1 MFKSYE
7 MELAGRKLVIETGKL
22 AGLAN
27 GSVLVKYGDTD
38 VLVSVTA
45 AKEPK
50 EGVDFFPLSVDYEE
64 KLYSVGKIPGGFTKR
79 EGKPTEKAI
88 LTSRAIDRPLRP
100 LFPKDFRNEVT
111 VVATVLSVE
120 QDNSPEVAAMIG
132 ASCALSISDIPF
144 GGPTA
149 AVNVGLVNGEIII
162 NPTEAQRE
170 VSDLK
175 LTVAGTKEK
184 IAMIEAGANEVSE
197 EKMLEAIKVA
207 HVEIKKVCDFISKI
221 KEEIGKPKFEYKSFE
236 VDHDLYEDISNKFK
250 DETKEKVQ
258 EVDKEVRDNNI
269 DELTKEIEEY
279 VTEKYGED
287 FLEENKGQIADII
300 YKLQKVCVREMIY
313 NEHKRV
319 DGRALDEIRPLSCE
333 VGVLPRVHGSGL
345 FTRGQTQVLSIAT
358 LGMISEQQIL
368 DGIDEEESKRY
379 IHHYNFPSYSVGETK
394 PSRGP
399 GRREI
404 GHGALAEKA
413 LVPVIPSKEE
423 FPYAIRVVSEVLSS
437 NGSTSQASICG
448 STLALM
454 DAGVPIK
461 RPVAGIS
468 TGLVSNPDNPDDYVM
483 LVDIQGL
490 EDFFGDMD
498 FKVGGTEKGIT
509 AIQVDIKV
517 DGLTYKI
524 IEEAF
529 ARTKKARQY
538 ILDEIMLKQIDKP
551 RAEVSKYAPK
561 IISTIISV
569 DKIKDVI
576 GPSGKMINKI
586 IDETGVKID
595 IEEDGQV
602 YIYSE
607 NIDNANKAMKMVKDI
622 ATEIELNQIYEAKIV
637 NITSFGAF
645 AQLPGGKE
653 GLIHISKISKE
664 RVNKVEDVLHI
675 DDIVTVKVIEIDEHG
690 RINLTMRID
699 EEDDK
704 DKEDNEHR
712 VEITE

>member
-1 MFKSYE
+1 
-7 MELAGRKLVIETGKL
+7 
-22 AGLAN
+22 
-27 GSVLVKYGDTD
+27 
-38 VLVSVTA
+38 
-45 AKEPK
+45 
-50 EGVDFFPLSVDYEE
+50 
-64 KLYSVGKIPGGFTKR
+64 
-79 EGKPTEKAI
+79 
-88 LTSRAIDRPLRP
+88 
-100 LFPKDFRNEVT
+100 
-111 VVATVLSVE
+111 
-120 QDNSPEVAAMIG
+120 
-132 ASCALSISDIPF
+132 
-144 GGPTA
+144 
-149 AVNVGLVNGEIII
+149 
-162 NPTEAQRE
+162 
-170 VSDLK
+170 
-175 LTVAGTKEK
+175 
-184 IAMIEAGANEVSE
+184 
-197 EKMLEAIKVA
+197 
-207 HVEIKKVCDFISKI
+207 
-221 KEEIGKPKFEYKSFE
+221 
-236 VDHDLYEDISNKFK
+236 
-250 DETKEKVQ
+250 
-258 EVDKEVRDNNI
+258 
-269 DELTKEIEEY
+269 
-279 VTEKYGED
+279 
-287 FLEENKGQIADII
+287 
-300 YKLQKVCVREMIY
+300 
-313 NEHKRV
+313 
-319 DGRALDEIRPLSCE
+319 
-333 VGVLPRVHGSGL
+333 
-345 FTRGQTQVLSIAT
+345 
-358 LGMISEQQIL
+358 
-368 DGIDEEESKRY
+368 
-379 IHHYNFPSYSVGETK
+379 
-394 PSRGP
+394 
-399 GRREI
+399 
-404 GHGALAEKA
+404 
-413 LVPVIPSKEE
+413 
-423 FPYAIRVVSEVLSS
+423 
-437 NGSTSQASICG
+437 
-448 STLALM
+448 
-454 DAGVPIK
+454 
-461 RPVAGIS
+461 
-468 TGLVSNPDNPDDYVM
+468 
-483 LVDIQGL
+483 
-490 EDFFGDMD
+490 MD

-561 IISTIISV
+561 IISTIISK